1 MNKKSF
7 ITGILIGVAGSLL
20 VVLVAAFLLVQN
32 GSLNVTRMLGISDNH
47 TALENK
53 IMDKVNVIEG
63 YIDQYFLDKID
74 EDKMA
79 DAVDKGVIN
88 GLNDTYAAY
97 YTSDEYKDIM
107 EKTQGSYCGIGAYV
121 SADQDSGAIT
131 IVKPMKDSPCEKAGA
146 KAGDIIYSVDGTE
159 VTGKEISQVQAML
172 KGEKGTKVDMVL
184 LRGQKQVKITVTRD
198 NIEEDTV
205 AYQMLDKKIGYIQVS
220 GFEEVTA
227 KQFEQAVDELEKQGE
242 KALIIDLRENGGGL
256 LESAVKMLDR
266 MLPKGVVVYSK
277 DKSGTKEEYKATDD
291 KEFKK
296 PLAILVNG
304 NSASASEVFSGA
316 IQDEK
321 KGVLVGTQTFG
332 KGIVQGVFPLGD
344 GSALKMT
351 TAKYY
356 TPNGRNIHGKGLT
369 PDIKV
374 ELSEQIQKLPES
386 NKKVDNQLKTAFDY
400 LLKQE

>member
-79 DAVDKGVIN
+79 DAVYKVIN